1 MNWKKVFFNKE
12 YLFKTDGSVKNWNFL
27 KTEFALQDKD
37 QFDDYHTRKAKFK
50 RIIFI
55 ANFCSRSS
63 YHFTEIF

>member
-37 QFDDYHTRKAKFK
+37 QFDDYHTRKAKF
-50 RIIFI
+50 
-55 ANFCSRSS
+55 
-63 YHFTEIF
+63 